1 MKTCKAGGCSTQT
14 NGFSSL
20 CERHKR
26 TKARH
31 GHPHQTGVKKSDLK
45 PYLKEIESYLNT
57 ASAANANDVM
67 NDIWERTVA
76 TAQAYIDGA
85 TGGVPFNAHE
95 LQASK
100 AIVSLSNEADSRTIG
115 ITLMAMGFW
124 YEDEQRRW
132 RHDEGF
138 RFQTIRMLLR
148 LNPREAAYTWAMNGL
163 TRTVYR
169 EVPPRTVRALWA
181 VIEETKLVLY
191 GMEIAKRKARA
202 IEVARQQTRAERD
215 AILGPEQ
222 TGGAA

>member
-1 MKTCKAGGCSTQT
+1 MKICKAGGCSTQT

-45 PYLKEIESYLNT
+45 PYLKEIESYLKT
-57 ASAANANDVM
+57 VSAANANDIL
-67 NDIWERTVA
+67 NDIWGRIVA
-76 TAQAYIDGA
+76 TAQSYIDGVKR
-85 TGGVPFNAHE
+85 GVPFNEHE
-95 LQASK
+95 LQAFK
-100 AIVSLSNEADSRTIG
+100 AIVSLSKEADSHTIG

-124 YEDEQRRW
+124 YEDDQRRW
-132 RHDEGF
+132 RYDEGF
-138 RFQTIRMLLR
+138 HFQTVRMLLR

-169 EVPPRTVRALWA
+169 EVPPRTIRALWA
-181 VIEETKLVLY
+181 VIAETKLVLY
-191 GMEIAKRKARA
+191 GMQIAKRKARA
-202 IEVARQQTRAERD
+202 IEVAQQQARAERD

>member
-45 PYLKEIESYLNT
+45 PYLKEIESYLKT
-57 ASAANANDVM
+57 VSAANAKDIL
-67 NDIWERTVA
+67 NDIWGRAVA
-76 TAQAYIDGA
+76 TAQGSIDGA
-85 TGGVPFNAHE
+85 TRGIPLNTHD

-100 AIVSLSNEADSRTIG
+100 AVVSLSMEADSRTIG

-124 YEDEQRRW
+124 YEDDQRRW

-138 RFQTIRMLLR
+138 RFQTVRMLLR
-148 LNPREAAYTWAMNGL
+148 LNPREAAYTWAVNGL

-181 VIEETKLVLY
+181 AIEETKLVLY
-191 GMEIAKRKARA
+191 GMEIAKRQARA
-202 IEVARQQTRAERD
+202 KEVARQQAKTERD
-215 AILGPEQ
+215 AILGPKQ